1 MSDEWADARCGRYPD
16 QSEEDQ
22 LWRAAARDGAAQ
34 AAGLSLENYEKSLIA
49 HVYRAKGIVNGVSKL
64 AQRVQEETGKWGV
77 SLRAF
82 NTYSDFPLRLVA
94 AKLRLVEMPMG
105 DVFKRPTVTPIHKAY
120 QEAAEEYPDEQAI
133 VLVFR
138 WRGFGERMTL
148 HTLAREFGE
157 PGQAS
162 RTKLV
167 YAVGRAKLPPKIYT
181 IEDMDGLLAAI
192 GWTQPNEEHA
202 LRLPGKRNVRPGR
215 GTRPRG

>member
-1 MSDEWADARCGRYPD
+1 MSYD
-16 QSEEDQ
+16 QGEEDQ

-34 AAGLSLENYEKSLIA
+34 AAGLSLANYERSVIH
-49 HVYRAKGIVNGVSKL
+49 HVYQAKGIINGVSML
-64 AQRVQEETGKWGV
+64 AQRVQEETGEWRA

-82 NTYSDFPLRLVA
+82 NTYADFPLRLVA
-94 AKLRLVEMPMG
+94 AKLKLVDMPMG

-120 QEAAEEYPDEQAI
+120 LEATEEYPDEQAI

-148 HTLAREFGE
+148 HTLPREFGE

-167 YAVGRAKLPPKIYT
+167 YAVGRANLPPMIYT
-181 IEDMDGLLAAI
+181 IEDMDGLLGSI
-192 GWTQPNEEHA
+192 GWAQPNDEHA
-202 LRLPGKRNVRPGR
+202 LRLSGKRNLRAGR
-215 GTRPRG
+215 RTRPRG